1 VTETTPPGSD
11 SARDRADAAAY
22 RLIVENAA
30 DLIVRADSRRTRT
43 FVSPSSRELLGFEPD
58 ELLGRGGI
66 ELVHPDDI
74 ARATETLRSVCAYNP
89 RANLVF
95 RMRRKDGTHVWVEAR
110 YRYLAEDGGLVC
122 IIRDISAQKA
132 TEERLLEASAK
143 LTEANAALQD
153 LALRDGLTGVG
164 NRRYFEEAL
173 QTAFL
178 VARREHEPLGLLMI
192 DIDNFKAYNDRYG
205 HIAGDAC
212 LRRVAAT
219 VAQAVRRPSD
229 IVTRYGGEEFAVV
242 LAATDLQGAMTVG
255 EQVRLAVEE
264 LGLEHSASRDGVVSV
279 SIGAGAVVPM
289 PPDRDPV
296 PLLRAADEAL
306 YCAKAAGRNR
316 VCSAS
321 VARVTA

>member
-1 VTETTPPGSD
+1 VTETTPPGCD

-30 DLIVRADSRRTRT
+30 DLIVRGDAQRRRT
-43 FVSPSSRELLGFEPD
+43 FVSPSSREILGFEPD

-66 ELVHPDDI
+66 ELVHPDDV
-74 ARATETLRSVCAYNP
+74 ARATETLWSVCAENP

-95 RMRRKDGTHVWVEAR
+95 RMRRKDGSHVWVEAR
-110 YRYLAEDGGLVC
+110 YRYLPEDGGLVC
-122 IIRDISAQKA
+122 IIRDVSAQKA
-132 TEERLLEASAK
+132 TEERLLEAGAR
-143 LTEANAALQD
+143 LAEANAALQD

-178 VARREHEPLGLLMI
+178 VARRERAPLGLLMI
-192 DIDNFKAYNDRYG
+192 DIDHFKAYNDRYG

-212 LRRVAAT
+212 LRRVAGT

-242 LAATDLQGAMTVG
+242 LASTDPQGAMKVG

-264 LGLEHSASRDGVVSV
+264 LGLEHSGSPDGVVSV
-279 SIGAGAVVPM
+279 SVGVSSVVPM
-289 PPDRDPV
+289 PSDRDPM

-306 YCAKAAGRNR
+306 YCAKARGRNR

-321 VARVTA
+321 VAPVTA